1 MGLSDRSP
9 FRARYRDD
17 TNRNAGMD
25 QRHYSLD
32 LCNSIV
38 EEIAAELSEDL
49 KIWHLIVEI
58 FFKREPQPDMYGGEP
73 LRKGKLDEA
82 ALEVARKHAVGL
94 PHSGPI

>member
-1 MGLSDRSP
+1 MRL
-9 FRARYRDD
+9 
-17 TNRNAGMD
+17 
-25 QRHYSLD
+25 
-32 LCNSIV
+32 
-38 EEIAAELSEDL
+38 
-49 KIWHLIVEI
+49 WHLIVEI